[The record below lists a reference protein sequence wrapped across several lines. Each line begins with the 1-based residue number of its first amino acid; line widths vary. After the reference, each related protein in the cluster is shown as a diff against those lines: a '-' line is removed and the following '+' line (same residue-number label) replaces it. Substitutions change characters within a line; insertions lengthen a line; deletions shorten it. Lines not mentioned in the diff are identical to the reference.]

1 MAEGK
6 VKWFSDRKGY
16 GFITANDTSQDI
28 FVHTTAL
35 SEGLVTLSEGDEVE
49 FDLIESSGVLHHLG
63 EDRFRFLEVVLE

>member
-16 GFITANDTSQDI
+16 GFITMDDNSKDI

-49 FDLIESSGVLHHLG
+49 FELIESDKGPKADKVKKI
-63 EDRFRFLEVVLE
+63 R

>member
-16 GFITANDTSQDI
+16 GFITMDEGDSKDI

-35 SEGLVTLSEGDEVE
+35 IDGLVTLSEGDEVE
-49 FDLIESSGVLHHLG
+49 FELIESDKGPKAEKVKKI
-63 EDRFRFLEVVLE
+63 R

>member
-16 GFITANDTSQDI
+16 GFITMDDNSKDI

-49 FDLIESSGVLHHLG
+49 FDLIESEKGPKAEKVKKI
-63 EDRFRFLEVVLE
+63 R

>member
-16 GFITANDTSQDI
+16 GFITANDSSQDI

-35 SEGLVTLSEGDEVE
+35 SDGLVTLSEGDEVE
-49 FDLIESSGVLHHLG
+49 FELIESEKGPKAEKVKKI
-63 EDRFRFLEVVLE
+63 RKI

>member
-16 GFITANDTSQDI
+16 GFITTDEDDSKDI

-35 SEGLVTLSEGDEVE
+35 IDGLVTLSEGDEVE
-49 FDLIESSGVLHHLG
+49 FELIESEKGPKAEKVKKI
-63 EDRFRFLEVVLE
+63 R